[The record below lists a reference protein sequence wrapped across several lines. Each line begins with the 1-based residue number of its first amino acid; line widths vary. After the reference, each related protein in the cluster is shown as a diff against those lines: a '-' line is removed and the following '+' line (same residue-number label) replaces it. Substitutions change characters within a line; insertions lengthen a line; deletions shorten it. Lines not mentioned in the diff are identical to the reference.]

1 MYILAFYI
9 IYGTRGKNFRQST
22 EKYNVCFRYTR
33 SSYDGTVVV
42 RGRASFHR
50 TVWWGALWVMYCGR
64 YMWRLWVRACGDR
77 YIKEYEECYWH
88 PRAVLLP
95 DIPPAGCLSHT
106 TLIIDKPTPILTTR
120 QIGMSSNV
128 NTRVPV
134 VMDSSFT
141 RKCRR
146 SISSFSRI

>member
-1 MYILAFYI
+1 MFSVHQEQLWWY
-9 IYGTRGKNFRQST
+9 
-22 EKYNVCFRYTR
+22 
-33 SSYDGTVVV
+33 SSGDREGEFPSNGVV
-42 RGRASFHR
+42 RCTFGYVLRA
-50 TVWWGALWVMYCGR
+50 VYVAL
-64 YMWRLWVRACGDR
+64 LWVRACADR

-95 DIPPAGCLSHT
+95 DIPPVGCLSHT

-128 NTRVPV
+128 NTRAPV

-141 RKCRR
+141 HHCRR
-146 SISSFSRI
+146 STPPFSRV